1 MITLHF
7 RKYITGLLTL
17 LLLAVGFSAAAQ
29 VAEEEFGRNRI
40 QYKTFRWQYY
50 STPNFDVF
58 FYDGGKDQAL
68 RTAEYAEKELKRITN
83 LVGYYPYSKITL
95 MLYNSVSDLR
105 QSNVGLND
113 DRYQTGTDNLFLKSK
128 IEIPYEESQVNYK
141 QYLTDRLSQ
150 QLLNDMMYGGSLKE
164 VLQSSYLLK
173 LPEWFLSGVSAYLAE
188 GWDVEMDGYMRD
200 MMDKTQGKKPETI
213 FLRNQRL
220 AGQSVWNYIAERYGY
235 TAIQN
240 ILNLTRITRDIEIG
254 ISSSLNVPYRKF
266 MRDWNT
272 HYLQMNIQPDAGL
285 VSLSRDVQIS
295 ATNRRG
301 YYYSQVMFNPDGTK
315 LAFAVNDRGSYK
327 VMVRDVASGKTHTI
341 RRAGYKTPDQKVNF
355 KLPLIAW
362 RSNNQVSI
370 VEEKKGGLILAGYT
384 LGKRKPAITNLSQFT
399 SINSM
404 RYSDDGKMLVLSAV
418 KNNQADLY
426 LFRSS
431 RQPEQITND
440 IFDDEFP
447 VFLKNSSAIAFAS
460 NRWLDSLGPV
470 TGSFEK
476 AVNNFDI
483 FLYFPDKSTYR
494 FKQLTSTISNET
506 QPVAVNNGL
515 LYISEESGIR
525 SINRYDFAA
534 GNQGRVSNYLQNLE
548 SYDYNQ
554 TTGNL
559 TFTATERARQ
569 NIYLIKAFAGVRLD
583 NGFKTV
589 RQETLEARSRQPII
603 KESVKKVVPVPVPV
617 PVPTDTAALKKPQ
630 EVKPEDKSINIQNYQ
645 FSNTNTTAPKKTPEA
660 PKPVAAVKPQST
672 VPVPVLQIAGPYRY
686 DLRFSVDNFIL
697 SVYQDALMGFGVMGK
712 VGMAD
717 LFEDHRINGI
727 GFAVTD
733 FRTSNFYA
741 EYENLRKRYDLK
753 MSYRKQTLFGQ
764 LNPHFYRFT
773 RHEFKPAVAYP
784 ITHSLSVRAIPQF
797 ITTRRTVVTKFA
809 ENDSVADF
817 AGAGAELVFDNS
829 IITGVNMFEG
839 TRMKMGITS
848 LAGLNN
854 SNTSF
859 SKFYA
864 DLRHYQK
871 IHKQLIFANRVSYGA
886 FLGNSKKQ
894 FLLGGMDNWLFSD
907 GDATFSQIPA
917 AADIFFLQFATPLRG
932 YSYNARSGPKYLLY
946 NGELRLPIVQY
957 LLRKPVYSGFF
968 NNLQL
973 TAFFDAGTAYA
984 GTNPFNRN
992 NSFNTQIVGGNGN
1005 AFEATVV
1012 NFRNPFLYGYG
1023 FGART
1028 TLLGVYGKLDVAWSE
1043 QDGQQG
1049 GPKFFFTMGY
1059 DF

>member
-1 MITLHF
+1 MTTLRF
-7 RKYITGLLTL
+7 RKYIIGLLSAFL
-17 LLLAVGFSAAAQ
+17 LVAGFSASAQ
-29 VAEEEFGRNRI
+29 VVEEEFGRNRI

-50 STPNFDVF
+50 STPNFDVY
-58 FYDGGKDQAL
+58 FYEGGKDQAL

-83 LVGYYPYSKITL
+83 LIGYYPYSKITL

-128 IEIPYEESQVNYK
+128 IEVPYEESQVNYK
-141 QYLTDRLSQ
+141 QFLTYRLSQ

-173 LPEWFLSGVSAYLAE
+173 LPDWFLSGVSAYLAE
-188 GWDVEMDGYMRD
+188 GWNVEMDGYMRD
-200 MMDKTQGKKPETI
+200 MMDKTQGKKPESI

-220 AGQSVWNYIAERYGY
+220 AGQSLWNYIAERYGY

-272 HYLQMNIQPDAGL
+272 HYLQMNVQPDAGL

-301 YYYSQVMFNPDGTK
+301 YYYSQVTFNPDGTK
-315 LAFAVNDRGSYK
+315 LAYAVNDRGSYK
-327 VMVRDVASGKTHTI
+327 VIVRDVASGKTQTI
-341 RRAGYKTPDQKVNF
+341 RHNGYKTPDQQVNF

-362 RSNNQVSI
+362 RSNTQVSI
-370 VEEKKGGLILAGYT
+370 VEEKKGRLLLAGYT

-399 SINSM
+399 AVNSM
-404 RYSDDGKMLVLSAV
+404 RYSDDGKMMVLSAV

-440 IFDDEFP
+440 IFDDEYP

-470 TGSFEK
+470 TGSFDK

-483 FLYFPDKSTYR
+483 FLYYPDRSTFR

-515 LYISEESGIR
+515 LYLSEESGVR
-525 SINRYDFAA
+525 SVHRYDFAA
-534 GNQGRVSNYLQNLE
+534 GAQGRVSNYLQNLE

-569 NIYLIKAFAGVRLD
+569 NIYLVKAFAGVRLD

-603 KESVKKVVPVPVPV
+603 KESIKKVVPA
-617 PVPTDTAALKKPQ
+617 PTDSAAGQRSKEIKPQ
-630 EVKPEDKSINIQNYQ
+630 DKPINIQNYQ
-645 FSNTNTTAPKKTPEA
+645 FSNTETAPKAPEP
-660 PKPVAAVKPQST
+660 PKPVVIIKSQSALT
-672 VPVPVLQIAGPYRY
+672 APVLQIAGPYRY
-686 DLRFSVDNFIL
+686 DLRFSIDNVIS
-697 SVYQDALMGFGVMGK
+697 SVYQDALMGFGLVGQ

-717 LFEDHRINGI
+717 LFEDHKIKGNV
-727 GFAVTD
+727 FAVTD
-733 FRTSNFYA
+733 LRTSDFYA

-764 LNPHFYRFT
+764 LNTDYYRFT

-784 ITHSLSVRAIPQF
+784 ITHSLSVRGIPQF
-797 ITTRRTVVTKFA
+797 ITTRRTVVTKFDQ
-809 ENDSVADF
+809 NDSVADF
-817 AGAGAELVFDNS
+817 AGFGAELVFDNS
-829 IITGVNMFEG
+829 IVTGVNMYEG
-839 TRMKMGITS
+839 TRMKMGITTLS
-848 LAGLNN
+848 GVNN

-871 IHKQLIFANRVSYGA
+871 IHKQLIFANRVAYGA
-886 FLGNSKKQ
+886 FFGNAKNR

-907 GDATFSQIPA
+907 GEATFNTIPA
-917 AADIFFLQFATPLRG
+917 AADIFFLQFATPMRG
-932 YSYNARSGPKYLLY
+932 FNYNARSGPKYLLY
-946 NGELRLPIVQY
+946 NAEIRLPIVQY
-957 LLRKPVYSGFF
+957 LLQKPVYSGFF

-973 TAFFDAGTAYA
+973 TSFFDAGTAYA
-984 GTNPFNRN
+984 GANPFNRN

-1005 AFEATVV
+1005 GFEATVI
-1012 NFRNPFLYGYG
+1012 NFRNPFLFGYG

-1028 TLLGVYGKLDVAWSE
+1028 TLLGVYGKLDVAW
-1043 QDGQQG
+1043 GQQDNHST
-1049 GPKFFFTMGY
+1049 GPRFYFTMGY